1 MEKPEDGESGALD
14 GSALINA
21 YERKQKAVNA
31 RAAVKAKN
39 ELMDFSSSY
48 LSKILCSIDN
58 DDVRQLACDLATDN
72 LPQLSKIHTQFAVIV
87 EERDKLL
94 TLVPERLYNW
104 KNAIIVTR
112 INRLKAMIAQANS
125 ESLPQLMEQL
135 QELYTV
141 RHQLAAIFCRE
152 KGKAY

>member
-1 MEKPEDGESGALD
+1 M
-14 GSALINA
+14 
-21 YERKQKAVNA
+21 
-31 RAAVKAKN
+31 
-39 ELMDFSSSY
+39 
-48 LSKILCSIDN
+48 
-58 DDVRQLACDLATDN
+58 RQLACDLATDN

-141 RHQLAAIFCRE
+141 RHQLAAIIGDRVVNPIKLAFCIFLAW
-152 KGKAY
+152 K